1 MRYLAAR
8 EVRKGSLAVAVGD
21 CGGTMAAVAERCLA
35 ERCLTLMGRCPGVL
49 SRGHSGG
56 ASSTVTVTEG
66 PHRDTYSEGTLFSPL
81 PRVLYP
87 PPTTLPE

>member
-8 EVRKGSLAVAVGD
+8 EVREGSLAVAVGD
-21 CGGTMAAVAERCLA
+21 CGGTMAAVAERCL
-35 ERCLTLMGRCPGVL
+35 TLMGRCPGVL
-49 SRGHSGG
+49 CRGHSGG